1 MMAAIQVQLY
11 EVVTERNHVVISEA
25 SHSEVVM
32 IAGAEMRD
40 LHSAE
45 MMGRVVTSEM
55 TVLVEAEMIAGAE
68 MRGLKVEMVTER
80 IAAAVVEVTEE
91 DRIETERKEAVDG
104 AAEEVVVPMIATG
117 GLEELTLAG
126 TRVELAEVKILADV
140 EEKGTTSGAE
150 MITVIVIE
158 IIAIMV
164 IEGGMTEASAV
175 EMIEE
180 AHAGEVRMEVIVH
193 GDAEVHHK
201 TRALVEMHH
210 VDLHLA
216 EVVMIG
222 GSEAGNEMMMIEVKI
237 KTRTVGRPCGAKPDM
252 QLTPVNCLMIM
263 TLESI

>member
-1 MMAAIQVQLY
+1 MAAIQVQLS

-80 IAAAVVEVTEE
+80 IAAEVTEE

-104 AAEEVVVPMIATG
+104 AAEEVPMIATG

-180 AHAGEVRMEVIVH
+180 AHVEEVRMEVIVH

>member
-1 MMAAIQVQLY
+1 LMAAIQVQLY

-80 IAAAVVEVTEE
+80 IAAVVVEVTEE

-158 IIAIMV
+158 IIVIMV
-164 IEGGMTEASAV
+164 IEGGTFALRSRDGPQWACSPSSSGRSKRSARCACSCSAS
-175 EMIEE
+175 
-180 AHAGEVRMEVIVH
+180 
-193 GDAEVHHK
+193 
-201 TRALVEMHH
+201 TT
-210 VDLHLA
+210 LA
-216 EVVMIG
+216 
-222 GSEAGNEMMMIEVKI
+222 K
-237 KTRTVGRPCGAKPDM
+237 RPW
-252 QLTPVNCLMIM
+252 
-263 TLESI
+263 